1 MKVIG
6 EWMERKRGQVRER
19 IFRVL
24 LNHADEKLTKYRI
37 SKESEANIAW
47 VIKTLRKLEKMG
59 IVKSTEVRDYRKLI
73 HHWRKL
79 RTTPDKREYMVQNP
93 LDLLKSAKLK
103 YALTTYAAENLI
115 QKYLFPSR
123 IDFYI
128 DPKDKVKWH
137 NILSQEG
144 LVGKG
149 NTRVLI
155 GDTHVFYNLSEKEG
169 LKTVSVPQLVVD
181 LLREGGPCAEAAEML
196 IEKEEEQLVHRK

>member
-1 MKVIG
+1 MI
-6 EWMERKRGQVRER
+6 RKRGQVRER

-24 LNHADEKLTKYRI
+24 LNHADKKLTKYRI

-47 VIKTLRKLEKMG
+47 VIKTLRGLEKMD
-59 IVKSTEVRDYRKLI
+59 IIKSTEVRDYRKLV

-79 RTTPDKREYMVQNP
+79 RITPDKKEYMVQNP
-93 LDLLKSAKLK
+93 LEILKSAKLK
-103 YALTTYAAENLI
+103 YALTTYAAENLM

-123 IDFYI
+123 VDFYI

-149 NTRVLI
+149 NTRMLI
-155 GDTHVFYNLSEKEG
+155 GDIHVFYNLSEKEG
-169 LKTVSVPQLVVD
+169 LKIVSIPQLVVD
-181 LLREGGPCAEAAEML
+181 LLGEGGPCAEAAEML